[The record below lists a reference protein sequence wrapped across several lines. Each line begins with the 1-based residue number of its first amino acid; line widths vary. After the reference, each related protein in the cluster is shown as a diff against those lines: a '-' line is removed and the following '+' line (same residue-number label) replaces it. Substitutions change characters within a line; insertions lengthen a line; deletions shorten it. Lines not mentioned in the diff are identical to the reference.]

1 MKKEKRKKT
10 ENQMKKNDHPGPP
23 PPHRQIRAA
32 PAPRAGQRPVDLEQ
46 QGVLVRTPARAGAG
60 TGAGA
65 GAGAAAGGD
74 VPAAA
79 EEKTEFDHVL
89 EEFPADKK
97 IPVLKIVREITGLG
111 LKEAKELVEGAPK
124 ALKEGAAK
132 AECEE
137 AQKKLEEL
145 GAKGTLK

>member
-1 MKKEKRKKT
+1 MGVASANRLPAARMSAVDDVMEKLKT
-10 ENQMKKNDHPGPP
+10 MTLVE
-23 PPHRQIRAA
+23 AA
-32 PAPRAGQRPVDLEQ
+32 ELVKAIEETFDVD
-46 QGVLVRTPARAGAG
+46 AS
-60 TGAGA
+60 
-65 GAGAAAGGD
+65 AAGD
-74 VPAAA
+74 APAAA
-79 EEKTEFDHVL
+79 EEKTEFDLVL

-124 ALKEGAAK
+124 ALKSGAAK

-145 GAKGTLK
+145 GAKVTLK